1 MQGNPP
7 SWCPLPGEIWQF
19 HEELGGD
26 IFHVVSL
33 GPYTSVTDYDNPPDS
48 WDDVDQVYVEAV
60 GVGGK
65 PVHFWTDYEVTQPGD
80 GFVICRVSPLP
91 VKHAPCEP

>member
-33 GPYTSVTDYDNPPDS
+33 GPYTSVTDYDNPPES
-48 WDDVDQVYVEAV
+48 WDDVQQVYVVAV

-65 PVHFWTDYEVTQPGD
+65 PVQFWTDYEVALPGD
-80 GFVICRVSPLP
+80 EFVICRVSPLP
-91 VKHAPCEP
+91 VKHAPCEF

>member
-33 GPYTSVTDYDNPPDS
+33 GPYTSVTDYDNPPES
-48 WDDVDQVYVEAV
+48 WDDVQQVYVVAV

-65 PVHFWTDYEVTQPGD
+65 PVQFWTDYEVALPGD
-80 GFVICRVSPLP
+80 EFVICRVSPLP
-91 VKHAPCEP
+91 VKHAPCEL